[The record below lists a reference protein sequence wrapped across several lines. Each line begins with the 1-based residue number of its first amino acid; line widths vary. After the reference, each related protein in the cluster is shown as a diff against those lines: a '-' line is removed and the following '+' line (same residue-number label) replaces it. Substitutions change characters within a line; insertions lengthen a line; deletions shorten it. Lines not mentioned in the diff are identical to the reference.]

1 MERRSRREMPG
12 CCLKV
17 LLLHHRFRAD
27 WAACMGI
34 VGSHGCSGIGGFG
47 SWLSVIGLKKK
58 PNYSL
63 KRPVGIA
70 RLLVRASGGGRLVLV
85 LGTGGIV
92 YQVFLKGLVFGLGL
106 VVALSLSYGVY
117 RVLSGF
123 TLNPAPAATPSESQA
138 SDLDRTQP
146 DFSDLSIEERIARSS
161 VIFVARFED
170 APDGK
175 QRAIIS
181 EVLKRDDG
189 AVFPFGLGD
198 MPLDLFREKCSS
210 DV

>member
-1 MERRSRREMPG
+1 VS
-12 CCLKV
+12 
-17 LLLHHRFRAD
+17 
-27 WAACMGI
+27 
-34 VGSHGCSGIGGFG
+34 
-47 SWLSVIGLKKK
+47 
-58 PNYSL
+58 
-63 KRPVGIA
+63 
-70 RLLVRASGGGRLVLV
+70 
-85 LGTGGIV
+85 
-92 YQVFLKGLVFGLGL
+92 QVFLKGLVFGLGL

-117 RVLSGF
+117 RVSSGF

-161 VIFVARFED
+161 VIFVGRFED

-189 AVFPFGLGD
+189 AVFPFSLGDEYHRASIYPEPGVNYGTGVIVFLTGKEASFKASVSVHADRVFGLGD